1 MSFSASD
8 ISDGEEDHAMDNIRA
23 MLQDY
28 YGTDNGDE
36 VKEEDYYDMDSKVFD
51 KDKYIP
57 VLLLSPVDGIENS
70 EGAVASRIDQDE
82 CASDIGS
89 QTAGFR
95 YAKTGVRELQP
106 FYECFKDCADVA
118 SVSCREV

>member
-1 MSFSASD
+1 MVEISFLSIPLQFSLSNRLFLEMSFDASD

-36 VKEEDYYDMDSKVFD
+36 VKEDDYYDMDSKVFD

-57 VLLLSPVDGIENS
+57 VLCS
-70 EGAVASRIDQDE
+70 
-82 CASDIGS
+82 
-89 QTAGFR
+89 TA
-95 YAKTGVRELQP
+95 YLMH
-106 FYECFKDCADVA
+106 
-118 SVSCREV
+118 

>member
-1 MSFSASD
+1 MMIIDKTFSDRDFFSWDFSHQFSLSTRFYQEMSFDASD

-36 VKEEDYYDMDSKVFD
+36 VKEDDYYDMDSKVFD

-57 VLLLSPVDGIENS
+57 VLCS
-70 EGAVASRIDQDE
+70 
-82 CASDIGS
+82 
-89 QTAGFR
+89 TA
-95 YAKTGVRELQP
+95 YLMH
-106 FYECFKDCADVA
+106 
-118 SVSCREV
+118 

>member
-1 MSFSASD
+1 MIIDKTFSDRDFFSWDFSHQFSLSTRFYQEMSFDASD

-36 VKEEDYYDMDSKVFD
+36 VKEDDYYDMDSKVFD

-57 VLLLSPVDGIENS
+57 VLCS
-70 EGAVASRIDQDE
+70 
-82 CASDIGS
+82 
-89 QTAGFR
+89 TA
-95 YAKTGVRELQP
+95 YLMH
-106 FYECFKDCADVA
+106 
-118 SVSCREV
+118 

>member
-1 MSFSASD
+1 MIIAKTFSDRDFFSWDFSHQFSLSTRFYQEMSFDASD

-36 VKEEDYYDMDSKVFD
+36 VKEDDYYDMDSKVFD

-57 VLLLSPVDGIENS
+57 VLCS
-70 EGAVASRIDQDE
+70 
-82 CASDIGS
+82 
-89 QTAGFR
+89 TA
-95 YAKTGVRELQP
+95 YLMH
-106 FYECFKDCADVA
+106 
-118 SVSCREV
+118 

>member
-1 MSFSASD
+1 MKMSGLLMIMDKTFSDRDFFSWDFSHQFSLSTRFYQEMSFDASD

-36 VKEEDYYDMDSKVFD
+36 VKEDDYYDMDSKVFD

-57 VLLLSPVDGIENS
+57 VLCS
-70 EGAVASRIDQDE
+70 
-82 CASDIGS
+82 
-89 QTAGFR
+89 TA
-95 YAKTGVRELQP
+95 YLMH
-106 FYECFKDCADVA
+106 
-118 SVSCREV
+118 

>member
-1 MSFSASD
+1 MKMTEWLMIMDKTFSDRDFFSWDFSHQFSLSTKFYQEMSFDASD

-36 VKEEDYYDMDSKVFD
+36 VKEDDYYDMDSKVFD

-57 VLLLSPVDGIENS
+57 VLCS
-70 EGAVASRIDQDE
+70 
-82 CASDIGS
+82 
-89 QTAGFR
+89 TA
-95 YAKTGVRELQP
+95 YLMH
-106 FYECFKDCADVA
+106 
-118 SVSCREV
+118 

>member
-1 MSFSASD
+1 MIMDKTFSDRDFFSWDFSHQFSLSTRFYQEMSFDASD

-36 VKEEDYYDMDSKVFD
+36 VKEDDYYDMDSKVFD

-57 VLLLSPVDGIENS
+57 VLCS
-70 EGAVASRIDQDE
+70 
-82 CASDIGS
+82 
-89 QTAGFR
+89 TA
-95 YAKTGVRELQP
+95 YLMH
-106 FYECFKDCADVA
+106 
-118 SVSCREV
+118 

>member
-1 MSFSASD
+1 MKMTEWLMIMDKTFSDRDFFSWDFSHQFSLSTRFYQEMSFDASD

-36 VKEEDYYDMDSKVFD
+36 VKEDDYYDMDSKVFD

-57 VLLLSPVDGIENS
+57 VLCS
-70 EGAVASRIDQDE
+70 
-82 CASDIGS
+82 
-89 QTAGFR
+89 TA
-95 YAKTGVRELQP
+95 YLMH
-106 FYECFKDCADVA
+106 
-118 SVSCREV
+118 

>member
-1 MSFSASD
+1 MDKTFSDRDFFSWDFSHQFSLSTRFYQEMSFDASD

-36 VKEEDYYDMDSKVFD
+36 VKEDDYYDMDSKVFD

-57 VLLLSPVDGIENS
+57 VLCS
-70 EGAVASRIDQDE
+70 
-82 CASDIGS
+82 
-89 QTAGFR
+89 TA
-95 YAKTGVRELQP
+95 YLMH
-106 FYECFKDCADVA
+106 
-118 SVSCREV
+118 

>member
-1 MSFSASD
+1 MKMTELLMIMGKPFSDRDFFSWDFSHQFSLSTRFYQEMSFDASD

-36 VKEEDYYDMDSKVFD
+36 VKEDDYYDMDSKVFD

-57 VLLLSPVDGIENS
+57 VLCS
-70 EGAVASRIDQDE
+70 
-82 CASDIGS
+82 
-89 QTAGFR
+89 TA
-95 YAKTGVRELQP
+95 YLTH
-106 FYECFKDCADVA
+106 
-118 SVSCREV
+118 

>member
-1 MSFSASD
+1 MKMTEWLMIMDKTFSDRDFFSWDFSHQFSLSTRFHQEMSFDASD

-36 VKEEDYYDMDSKVFD
+36 LKEDDYYDMDSKVFD

-57 VLLLSPVDGIENS
+57 VLCS
-70 EGAVASRIDQDE
+70 
-82 CASDIGS
+82 
-89 QTAGFR
+89 TA
-95 YAKTGVRELQP
+95 YLMH
-106 FYECFKDCADVA
+106 
-118 SVSCREV
+118 